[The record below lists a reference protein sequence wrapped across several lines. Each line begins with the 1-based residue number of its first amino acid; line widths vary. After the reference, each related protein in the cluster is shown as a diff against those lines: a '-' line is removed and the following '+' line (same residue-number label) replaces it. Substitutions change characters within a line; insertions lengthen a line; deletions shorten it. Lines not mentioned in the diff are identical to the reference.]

1 MIHPVIAPNPRLCRG
16 LGLPKVNG
24 SSEQVKFDAELTS
37 PDPLYFGPV
46 GYSHSGR
53 MRPTWT
59 AIGPNLGP
67 NPSPNLDP
75 NLGPNPSHN
84 LGHDLVR
91 GSR

>member
-24 SSEQVKFDAELTS
+24 SSEQMKLDAKLAS
-37 PDPLYFGPV
+37 PYPLYLGHV

-53 MRPTWT
+53 VRPTWT
-59 AIGPNLGP
+59 AIGHNLGH
-67 NPSPNLDP
+67 SLGH
-75 NLGPNPSHN
+75 NLGHD